1 MHIYAQHG
9 FQTFNARM
17 VKCVKKINVIFM
29 FLRLSLQLLFHVL
42 VQIVFLSFS
51 AYFILWLCSSTM
63 DQKVS
68 LKG

>member
-51 AYFILWLCSSTM
+51 AYFIL
-63 DQKVS
+63 
-68 LKG
+68 